1 MISQYFRI
9 SLTHSILINKL
20 NLKLQKTNSLLLRIY
35 DVLGKDSAEMVS
47 TKRQTQQYLGALK
60 IKVNKLR

>member
-35 DVLGKDSAEMVS
+35 DVLGKDSAEMVGH
-47 TKRQTQQYLGALK
+47 KRQTKQCLGALE
-60 IKVNKLR
+60 IIVNKLR